1 MSTSKGK
8 DIERYQM
15 KERLITYLK
24 DLKRYSYND
33 ESSSK
38 EKSEDTEKE
47 EPNKIVLSDIHL
59 VKTRAIKQWYLKAAD
74 FADLPSITKSKKSV
88 VYSLD
93 HILRKSDKRNGTA
106 NLYEMVFDSK
116 EAFQMVSKKE
126 ASEDEYFHKYKKNKR
141 KILTVYLLEKVVNYA
156 TEISEKY
163 GPETVEEAQAEFLQ
177 AQEDSIKVLKAKWK
191 EYEMEYDHLED
202 MFVHV
207 KSEEI
212 KNKLG
217 SKFFEIFTL
226 QMELSELEKS
236 VKRMKEIM
244 APVLLV
250 HEDKKRKR
258 TENMDGK
265 KSVQKKQEIVA

>member
-8 DIERYQM
+8 DIERYEM

-24 DLKRYSYND
+24 DFKRYSYND

-38 EKSEDTEKE
+38 DKSEDTEKE
-47 EPNKIVLSDIHL
+47 EPNKIVLSDIQL
-59 VKTRAIKQWYLKAAD
+59 VKSRAIKQWYLKAAD

-93 HILRKSDKRNGTA
+93 HILQKSDKRNGTA

-126 ASEDEYFHKYKKNKR
+126 ASEDKYFHKYKKNKR

-163 GPETVEEAQAEFLQ
+163 GSETVEEAQAEFLQ

-191 EYEMEYDHLED
+191 EYEIEYDHLED

-217 SKFFEIFTL
+217 SKFFEIFSL
-226 QMELSELEKS
+226 QMELSELEKT
-236 VKRMKEIM
+236 VNRMKEIL

-250 HEDKKRKR
+250 HGDKKRKR
-258 TENMDGK
+258 TENMDGEN
-265 KSVQKKQEIVA
+265 SVQKKQGIIA